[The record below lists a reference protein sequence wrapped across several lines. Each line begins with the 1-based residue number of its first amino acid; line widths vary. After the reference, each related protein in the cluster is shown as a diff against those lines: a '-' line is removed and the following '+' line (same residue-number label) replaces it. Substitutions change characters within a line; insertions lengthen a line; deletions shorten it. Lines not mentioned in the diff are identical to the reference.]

1 VLSISSRN
9 QSETALLRALESL
22 ICSLDRYDLTQLLGE
37 ESESTGLRISG
48 YLDIYLDR
56 EIIQRVMAQTAYSL
70 ITTRRDLVR
79 GIQLYDLAGM
89 YVEVLEELC
98 NQLSLVALQS
108 RSSASAA
115 TSPAAFWKEYCE
127 QFYQKMNSETRGAAI
142 ANRLQQEGR
151 LHLRVLFE
159 TLLNL
164 CLFVDL
170 HSERRLVFLPPCAPQ
185 LPPPSLPQIPRGPGA
200 PGQLEIVALQIDV
213 RGLEEHRGRW
223 PDCLHPK
230 ILKT

>member
-1 VLSISSRN
+1 
-9 QSETALLRALESL
+9 
-22 ICSLDRYDLTQLLGE
+22 
-37 ESESTGLRISG
+37 
-48 YLDIYLDR
+48 
-56 EIIQRVMAQTAYSL
+56 MAQTAYSL

-108 RSSASAA
+108 RSSSAA
-115 TSPAAFWKEYCE
+115 TASSAAFWKEYCE

-170 HSERRLVFLPPCAPQ
+170 YSERRSS
-185 LPPPSLPQIPRGPGA
+185 PSLRLFHPASQIPRGAGA
-200 PGQLEIVALQIDV
+200 FGQFEIVAFSIHV
-213 RGLEEHRGRW
+213 
-223 PDCLHPK
+223 C
-230 ILKT
+230 